1 MVVNVFPLKT
11 CGHSSPLPAGLWEKG
26 SGRGRG
32 AGSNYRALETDWTL
46 RGIEKEEE
54 GFNGRGTQF

>member
-1 MVVNVFPLKT
+1 MRSFVTIT
-11 CGHSSPLPAGLWEKG
+11 CGTVRK
-26 SGRGRG
+26 GRGRG
-32 AGSNYRALETDWTL
+32 RGGGSNYRALETDLTL